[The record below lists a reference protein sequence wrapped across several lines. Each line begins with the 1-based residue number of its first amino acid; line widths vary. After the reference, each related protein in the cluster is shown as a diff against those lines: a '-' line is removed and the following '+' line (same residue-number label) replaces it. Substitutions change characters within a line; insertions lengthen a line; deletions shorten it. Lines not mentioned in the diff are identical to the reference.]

1 MEELDFKAIGK
12 HIKDRRIELGI
23 TQEALANALEVNPS
37 HISNIETGRAHP
49 SLTALVRIA
58 DFLHCSIDSFI
69 YQEYS
74 SDYSNTTDIDKSILK
89 MLKLKTAKTK
99 EQILQI
105 IKILQ

>member
-74 SDYSNTTDIDKSILK
+74 SNYSDTPDIDKRILK
-89 MLKLKTAKTK
+89 MLKFKTSTTK
-99 EQILQI
+99 EQIFKI
-105 IKILQ
+105 IEIL